1 MDKALYER
9 DRSDQ
14 EMIVL
19 KDPPLGGHL
28 PFSVKQFHVPLMSI
42 VLRLT
47 VHYFNRMDRGTFKVC
62 PHVTKFSP
70 KTTDPSIQPL

>member
-28 PFSVKQFHVPLMSI
+28 PFSVKQLMWCAVNVHCI
-42 VLRLT
+42 VASLHQNGSGILT
-47 VHYFNRMDRGTFKVC
+47 SARFVSM
-62 PHVTKFSP
+62 
-70 KTTDPSIQPL
+70 